1 VWQKNAVSPA
11 SILIYRSGH
20 GDLLTTSFPHMS
32 RDLRG
37 EIDNIYMDGL
47 LHNLGFPVLVH
58 LFPNEMDQVLSGETE
73 R

>member
-1 VWQKNAVSPA
+1 
-11 SILIYRSGH
+11 
-20 GDLLTTSFPHMS
+20 MS
-32 RDLRG
+32 RDHRC